1 MSDRL
6 PPIGDSAGTGGG
18 ADFDNGTTS
27 VLLLH
32 QLDRQRAAMIGA
44 VRDYE
49 LRLGRE
55 TDRIRGL
62 EADIN
67 AECGRSG
74 ELRAVEDELRAE
86 LQQAR
91 LAREAGEAENR
102 RRQEEND
109 ALRDTIDE
117 IAGSRSWR
125 ITRPMRSLSRGA
137 TRLGGPAHDA

>member
-1 MSDRL
+1 MSDNL
-6 PPIGDSAGTGGG
+6 PPTEDSADTGSGTV
-18 ADFDNGTTS
+18 FDNGTTS

-55 TDRIRGL
+55 ADRIRGL

-67 AECGRSG
+67 AECGRSR
-74 ELRAVEDELRAE
+74 ELRAVENELRAE
-86 LQQAR
+86 LEQAR

-109 ALRDTIDE
+109 ALRNTIDE
-117 IAGSRSWR
+117 ITGSRSWR
-125 ITRPMRSLSRGA
+125 ITRLMRSLSREA
-137 TRLGGPAHDA
+137 KRLGGPAHDA